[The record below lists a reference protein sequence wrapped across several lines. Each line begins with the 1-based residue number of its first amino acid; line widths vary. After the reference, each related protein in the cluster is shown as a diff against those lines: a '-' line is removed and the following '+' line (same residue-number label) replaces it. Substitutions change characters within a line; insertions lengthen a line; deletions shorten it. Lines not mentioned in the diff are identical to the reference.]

1 MTDVQEKTNEETT
14 TKSEDN
20 NNENKKD
27 EKEESIGFKIFD
39 RLIGVAEKGIGIFL
53 KHQLNEKKM
62 EKDKE
67 KEKLEKENK
76 ETDNDIAEIKEKLKS
91 LEEKDKEKKKLNN
104 EGKQKWID
112 KKKELIDSM
121 ISNID
126 YLSSIEI
133 ISSKMIDD
141 LKKEIDEKISEIF
154 KNNLKETFSLSI
166 KSKHISIL
174 KKIKNNI
181 PLIETLNFMIAGM
194 TGAGKS
200 TLTNALLKDN
210 VSEESRGIHPKTQ
223 EFAQYSNKNKVPG
236 ITIYDTFGVEPT
248 NDERNLLNTKQKI
261 QKTFD
266 ENLEDPK
273 KSLHGILYCIKNG
286 NASNRIEKGE
296 INFILELSKIYG
308 NHDILTIVFTQS
320 LHPETEERIKE
331 LKKELNNDNIEIIQ
345 VLVKDFTYK
354 IGKQEVHIDKF
365 GLDELGGS
373 MKKKSR
379 KIVTANLK
387 RITKL
392 KLKEKYYEDIYEN
405 YIEIK
410 KKIKN
415 HEFKRTFAAECED
428 ILEIIFEPLNLNY
441 TDIEKI
447 ISDYINKMREE
458 IMETLKKQ
466 NKDKSIYKINEE
478 FTNINSEY
486 DNTLTFNLLNEEN
499 DFNLKFEEYFEPKIN
514 KEVNNIVLEKASSMF
529 LEKSK
534 EFFGEAISE
543 NVQDEEIQDVVE
555 KNLDNI
561 LQKINSEK

>member
-1 MTDVQEKTNEETT
+1 MTDIKEKTNEETT
-14 TKSEDN
+14 TNSED

-27 EKEESIGFKIFD
+27 KKEENLGLKIFD
-39 RLIGVAEKGIGIFL
+39 RLIGVGEKCIGIFL
-53 KHQLNEKKM
+53 THKLNEKKM

-91 LEEKDKEKKKLNN
+91 LEEKDKEKNKLIN
-104 EGKQKWID
+104 EGKKKWID
-112 KKKELIDSM
+112 KKKELINSI
-121 ISNID
+121 ISSID
-126 YLSSIEI
+126 YLSSFEI
-133 ISSKMIDD
+133 ISSKMINDF
-141 LKKEIDEKISEIF
+141 KKEIDEKISELF
-154 KNNLKETFSLSI
+154 KKDLKETFSLSI

-223 EFAQYSNKNKVPG
+223 EFVQYSNKNKVPG

-248 NDERNLLNTKQKI
+248 NDERNLLNTKQEI

-286 NASNRIEKGE
+286 NDSNRIEKGE
-296 INFILELSKIYG
+296 INFIIELSKIYG
-308 NHDILTIVFTQS
+308 NYDILTIVFTQS
-320 LHPETEERIKE
+320 LNPGTEDRIKE
-331 LKKELNNDNIEIIQ
+331 LKQELNNDNIEIIP
-345 VLVKDFTYK
+345 VLVKNFYAK
-354 IGKQEVHIDKF
+354 IGKQEIHFDKF
-365 GLDELGGS
+365 GLDELVDS
-373 MKKKSR
+373 MKKNAR
-379 KIVTANLK
+379 KIVSANLK

-392 KLKEKYYEDIYEN
+392 KLKEKFYEDINTN

-415 HEFKRTFAAECED
+415 HEFKRTFARECED

-447 ISDYINKMREE
+447 ISDYINKMCEE

-478 FTNINSEY
+478 FTNINSEH

-514 KEVNNIVLEKASSMF
+514 KEVNNVVLEKASSIF

-534 EFFGEAISE
+534 EFFGEVISE
-543 NVQDEEIQDVVE
+543 NVQDEEIQDVVD

-561 LQKINSEK
+561 LQKINS

>member
-53 KHQLNEKKM
+53 KHQHNEKKM

-112 KKKELIDSM
+112 KKKELIDSI

-126 YLSSIEI
+126 YLSSIEL

-141 LKKEIDEKISEIF
+141 LQKEIDEKISEIF
-154 KNNLKETFSLSI
+154 KKNLKETFSLSI